1 MMKRNAFTRWASAVA
16 ALGMALPSSLM
27 AATPIAATPAVATP
41 VVEAPADAAVT
52 DIALR
57 PGGVLVGQVVD
68 PQGVATAG
76 TPVTIE
82 FAGKEVARTTTDE
95 HGVFAAQGLRGGQYK
110 ITTIEG
116 SNECRL
122 WAPETA
128 PPSARPAALVVKG
141 KDLVRGV
148 PGGGVFQSWKE
159 WCMAHPY
166 ITAGTVATAV
176 AVPIIIA
183 DDDWDSGS

>member
-1 MMKRNAFTRWASAVA
+1 MV
-16 ALGMALPSSLM
+16 LPSPVFAAAPIA
-27 AATPIAATPAVATP
+27 AATPTTV
-41 VVEAPADAAVT
+41 APAAAVN

-57 PGGVLVGQVVD
+57 TGGVLVGQVVD
-68 PQGVATAG
+68 PQGVAKAG

-82 FAGKEVARTTTDE
+82 YAGKEVVRTTTDE
-95 HGVFAAQGLRGGQYK
+95 NGVFAAQGLRGGQYK
-110 ITTIEG
+110 INTVEG
-116 SNECRL
+116 SSECRL
-122 WAPETA
+122 WAADTA
-128 PPSARPAALVVKG
+128 PPSARPAALVVAG

-148 PGGGVFQSWKE
+148 PGSGVFHSWKE

-166 ITAGTVATAV
+166 ITAGTVATAI